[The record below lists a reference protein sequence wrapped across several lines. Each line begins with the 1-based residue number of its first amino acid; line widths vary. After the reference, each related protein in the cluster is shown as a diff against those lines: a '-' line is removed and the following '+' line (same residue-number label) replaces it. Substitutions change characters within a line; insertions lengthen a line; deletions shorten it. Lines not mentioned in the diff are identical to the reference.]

1 VSHLVAT
8 DQDTGRTESPAPLY
22 INGRWLA
29 TGATIPIE
37 NPATESTIGYASV
50 AGKTEIDCAI
60 ESAGEAW
67 RSWAATDAWTRS
79 AILRRIGQLILERRD
94 ETAVIMT
101 EEQGKPIAESRAE
114 IQAAAEQFDWYADEA
129 RRIYGRLIPG
139 HIARNRL
146 SVLRQAIGP
155 VAAFTAWNFPA
166 LLPARKI
173 APALAAGCSII
184 LKPSEEAP
192 RTALAIAQA
201 CHDAE
206 LPPGLLSVL
215 FGDPSDISDHLLG
228 SDVIRKVTLTGSV
241 PVGQHLLRLAATGV
255 KNVTM
260 ELGGHAPVLVLADS
274 DPRTAAAAC
283 VRAKFR
289 NCGQV
294 CISPSR
300 FYVAEPIADEFLD
313 AFRAAV
319 ADLRVG
325 PGDNA
330 STDVGPLSNERRL
343 EAVSALVQDAAAHG
357 AKILCGGRR
366 PPALE
371 RGYYY
376 EPTVIADATEVMQVM
391 NEEPFGPLA
400 PIQTFTDVEDA
411 IKRANST
418 QLGLAAYVFTN
429 SLSDAHTVTEAL
441 EVGMVGVN
449 HMLLATAEA
458 PFGGVKMSGF
468 GREGGAEGV
477 DSYTTVKYVS
487 MAL

>member
-1 VSHLVAT
+1 MSGMPAKAEDARVAT
-8 DQDTGRTESPAPLY
+8 SPAPLY
-22 INGRWLA
+22 INGRWL
-29 TGATIPIE
+29 TTDATIPVE
-37 NPATESTIGYASV
+37 NPASEMTIGHVSV
-50 AGKTEIDCAI
+50 AGDREIDSAI
-60 ESAGEAW
+60 NSADEAW

-79 AILRRIGQLILERRD
+79 AILRRIGQIVLQRLE

-101 EEQGKPIAESRAE
+101 EEQGKTIAESRAE
-114 IQAAAEQFDWYADEA
+114 VQAAAEQFDWYADEA

-139 HIARNRL
+139 HNASNRL
-146 SVLRQAIGP
+146 SVMRQPIGP

-166 LLPARKI
+166 LLPARKV

-192 RTALAIAQA
+192 GTALAIARA

-215 FGDPSDISDHLLG
+215 FGDPTEISRRLLG

-241 PVGQHLLRLAATGV
+241 PVGQQLLRLAATGI

-260 ELGGHAPVLVLADS
+260 ELGGHAPVLVLADY
-274 DPRTAAAAC
+274 DPRTAAHVC

-289 NCGQV
+289 NAGQV

-300 FYVAEPIADEFLD
+300 FYVAEQIADEFLD
-313 AFRAAV
+313 AFVAAV

-325 PGDNA
+325 PGDDPT
-330 STDVGPLSNERRL
+330 TDVGPLSNERRL
-343 EAVSALVQDAAAHG
+343 EAVNALVQDAAAQG

-366 PPALE
+366 PPALD

-376 EPTVIADATEVMQVM
+376 EPTVIADATESMRVMT
-391 NEEPFGPLA
+391 EEPFGPLA
-400 PIQTFTDVEDA
+400 PIRAFVDVEEA

-418 QLGLAAYVFTN
+418 RFGLAAYVFTN
-429 SLSDAHTVTEAL
+429 RLSEAHTVTEAL

-468 GREGGAEGV
+468 GREGGGEGI
-477 DSYTTVKYVS
+477 DSYTTVKYAN